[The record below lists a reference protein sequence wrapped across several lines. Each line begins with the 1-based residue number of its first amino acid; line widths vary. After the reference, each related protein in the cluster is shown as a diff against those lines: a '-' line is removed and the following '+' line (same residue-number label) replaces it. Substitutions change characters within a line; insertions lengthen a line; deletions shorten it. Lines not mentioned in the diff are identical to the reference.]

1 MWTLLIFIVF
11 TPKPSSRPKQV
22 WVTRKGNNSFPV
34 VASAAELCWGN
45 RARKVGKKQKKIQK
59 KKWRLTLINW
69 SDGKFS
75 AATAGDKCQIERV
88 SKVRCS
94 SFTQLHAVRPR
105 TSEEIERE
113 KWKFQVQNC
122 DVEEKKLIAKL
133 FIVEP
138 ISFIPHPRTFTKAF
152 EIDFVAHPAPSSS
165 SSSSTA
171 VAGYDG
177 KKREIFYV
185 KWNFHVISWKLLSL
199 KPTQKKLF
207 HSRHR
212 FKVFSQVCN
221 SLSLKNVSFFLS
233 ADFSR
238 VFQ

>member
-1 MWTLLIFIVF
+1 MSNWARVE
-11 TPKPSSRPKQV
+11 SSLFV
-22 WVTRKGNNSFPV
+22 LHTITRCPPTH
-34 VASAAELCWGN
+34 ERRN
-45 RARKVGKKQKKIQK
+45 RKRKVK
-59 KKWRLTLINW
+59 
-69 SDGKFS
+69 
-75 AATAGDKCQIERV
+75 V
-88 SKVRCS
+88 SS
-94 SFTQLHAVRPR
+94 SKLWCRG
-105 TSEEIERE
+105 E
-113 KWKFQVQNC
+113 
-122 DVEEKKLIAKL
+122 KLIAKL

-165 SSSSTA
+165 SSSTA
-171 VAGYDG
+171 VAQYDE

-212 FKVFSQVCN
+212 FKVFSQVCSN
-221 SLSLKNVSFFLS
+221 LSLKNVSFFLS